1 MAGKS
6 TRSSRS
12 SPTAEPS
19 RWENIE
25 RLLDAEGDI
34 SLGRIPDTRIF
45 GITASDGD
53 QCLAMLRRRKGE
65 TLTAMLD
72 RLDSAIVTAWETED
86 CIDEINS

>member
-6 TRSSRS
+6 ARSGRA
-12 SPTAEPS
+12 SPSAEHS
-19 RWENIE
+19 RWKNIE

-34 SLGRIPDTRIF
+34 SLGRIPDNRIF
-45 GITASDGD
+45 AITASDGD

-65 TLTAMLD
+65 ALIAMLD
-72 RLDSAIVTAWETED
+72 RLDSAIVTAWETDD

>member
-6 TRSSRS
+6 TRSGRA
-12 SPTAEPS
+12 SPTPEHS

-34 SLGRIPDTRIF
+34 SLGRIPDSRIF
-45 GITASDGD
+45 AITASDGD

-65 TLTAMLD
+65 ALTAMLD
-72 RLDSAIVTAWETED
+72 RLDSAIVTAWQTDD